1 MLNKKEFI
9 QLLEQEV
16 EDFIQTQA
24 EKIVSFEDDP
34 KEFILQKYPSL
45 KGTLQDLMTTSFDE
59 YITGIF
65 VMAPKPTTFKVLLHN
80 GQYFFLIYAK
90 DSYIAKIQGKK
101 YYLLNLGEEEYAI
114 KAIADLLTMGM
125 PPGAKGPDDEE
136 ENDTT
141 AGSDDTPDAEPADDA
156 GGDEED
162 LSENKE
168 KDSETDDYG
177 RPFVDPK
184 GSRTFLEPDEML
196 PHNRFKKM
204 MGEKRIKIIRE
215 NKVTKKNPIRFRIVK
230 EGKAEDRDE
239 AKSIL
244 KKELSLSDSDFK
256 DSGLNF
262 YVLVPNK
269 ERQNTIDKIES
280 INTGTDKKFEYNST
294 PTSFSSIGYFMYG
307 LSKFGVKPSE
317 KQGGKSAGLDN
328 EDVFISEI
336 NKLLEDGPKNV
347 KITSKDNTINFNN
360 VTKVIGTGL
369 ATGEYSKSDANF
381 YNGENDLGGVSLK
394 KDNAIF
400 WESAD
405 VRFSEEVKNLVDA
418 ITSGKLGDEISFVP
432 LKDKRGNPDPV
443 IIRMYNK
450 KENKPIA
457 GIIVDDLPEQ
467 DIKQVIFGNDEVPV
481 VKRTFKPSD
490 FKVEGNTI
498 VISASKIYE
507 DLDDVEKDQALPVLN
522 IRHDKTRRSNRG
534 LRALLQTQSSVLRDG
549 NLKGNNIRLA
559 YDRFN

>member
-1 MLNKKEFI
+1 MLNKKQFI

-141 AGSDDTPDAEPADDA
+141 AGSDDTPDTEPADDA

-168 KDSETDDYG
+168 KDTETDDYG

-184 GSRTFLEPDEML
+184 GSRTYMDPDEMT
-196 PHNRFKKM
+196 PAARAKKM

-215 NKVTKKNPIRFRIVK
+215 NKVTKKNPIKLNEVK
-230 EGKAEDRDE
+230 GDATLFEVALVVAWYELNNKEVPGNAVEQRDKDKLSPEMIDNAKKVLKSANLTGGDFAQHLGSGTADTTDFWRSYGAINKTPKTDLIIGDNKISLKVGSSQLMSGAGNELTATFYAALKNSPNTKQEIIEDITADIKDVFVKGTTKAGNVRQAKQAGDDE
-239 AKSIL
+239 ALNKAVEKMGDL
-244 KKELSLSDSDFK
+244 KKDIEDLLENDSDFK
-256 DSGLNF
+256 TEF
-262 YVLVPNK
+262 AY
-269 ERQNTIDKIES
+269 EAA
-280 INTGTDKKFEYNST
+280 TGAQ
-294 PTSFSSIGYFMYG
+294 
-307 LSKFGVKPSE
+307 KFGGNEGTANSVLAVASDYSKGKLNQITKEYASEIANKMKLDINMKSGSE
-317 KQGGKSAGLDN
+317 K
-328 EDVFISEI
+328 I
-336 NKLLEDGPKNV
+336 NKLK
-347 KITSKDNTINFNN
+347 
-360 VTKVIGTGL
+360 TGR
-369 ATGEYSKSDANF
+369 
-381 YNGENDLGGVSLK
+381 YNY
-394 KDNAIF
+394 F
-400 WESAD
+400 
-405 VRFSEEVKNLVDA
+405 
-418 ITSGKLGDEISFVP
+418 
-432 LKDKRGNPDPV
+432 
-443 IIRMYNK
+443 
-450 KENKPIA
+450 
-457 GIIVDDLPEQ
+457 
-467 DIKQVIFGNDEVPV
+467 
-481 VKRTFKPSD
+481 
-490 FKVEGNTI
+490 
-498 VISASKIYE
+498 
-507 DLDDVEKDQALPVLN
+507 
-522 IRHDKTRRSNRG
+522 
-534 LRALLQTQSSVLRDG
+534 SVLRAGLQDLFKDASDDIQI
-549 NLKGNNIRLA
+549 NNNI
-559 YDRFN
+559 DF